1 MTRMRYLKAAVTAL
15 AWLSATSAFA
25 DDLVKMTIGQRGNWD
40 TSITHLGD
48 KAGIFK
54 KHGLQ
59 LEMIYTSGS
68 GETLQP
74 VISGSVDLGLAVGTL
89 GAMAAYAKGAPVR
102 IIGAQATG
110 AADYWYA
117 KNPDIKT
124 LKDTNGHTIAFS
136 TNGSSTN
143 SVVRAFIDEFKL
155 TAKPQAT
162 GNPSATLTA
171 VMTDQV
177 DVGWAAPPFGLKEMD
192 EGKIHLVA
200 RATDAALVRGQT
212 IRVLVANADVLAKR
226 KDVIERF
233 MKAYRES
240 IDYMYSSNP
249 QVIKDY
255 AEFAKV
261 PEPMAKRVRDEFF
274 PKSLVNPDQIHGL
287 DSSDSGSREPEIHSG
302 SAHKRANGRVDPGF
316 HHANETQQTDVDMT
330 TVVSPQAASAQAVV
344 LPKNRGAYYGGAW
357 HEPKAGRYVDTINPG
372 TGQSLGKVA
381 DSGADDI
388 DAAVASAKAAF
399 TEWRRMLPLERAKI
413 LRRIAEILRQN
424 ANELAMI
431 DAADCGNP
439 VKEMVS
445 DAMIAAAQMEF
456 FAGLRHRDEGLF
468 DSDGPGRGQFLRS
481 RTSGRRR
488 PHHPV
493 QSSIHVLRRQ
503 VRGPARRRQYGRRK
517 ATGTG
522 TPLLA
527 AACRTDWR
535 PAAGRRVQRCAGRT
549 RGRAKT
555 GEPSGRRDDRAH
567 RQRADRSRCHESGL

>member
-1 MTRMRYLKAAVTAL
+1 MNRIVTIAAAASLVAILQTASVL
-15 AWLSATSAFA
+15 A

-40 TSITHLGD
+40 TAITHLGE

-59 LEMIYTSGS
+59 LEMVYTSGS

-74 VISGSVDLGLAVGTL
+74 VIAGGVDFGLAVGTL

-124 LKDTNGHTIAFS
+124 LKDTNGRTIAFS

-212 IRVLVANADVLAKR
+212 IRVLVANADVLKNR
-226 KDVIERF
+226 RDVVERF
-233 MKAYRES
+233 LKAYREA

-249 QVIKDY
+249 QVIADY

-274 PKSLVNPDQIHGL
+274 PKTLVNPDEIHGL
-287 DSSDSGSREPEIHSG
+287 DSLTSE
-302 SAHKRANGRVDPGF
+302 
-316 HHANETQQTDVDMT
+316 
-330 TVVSPQAASAQAVV
+330 AVN
-344 LPKNRGAYYGGAW
+344 LKFIPA
-357 HEPKAGRYVDTINPG
+357 
-372 TGQSLGKVA
+372 
-381 DSGADDI
+381 
-388 DAAVASAKAAF
+388 
-399 TEWRRMLPLERAKI
+399 PLSKEQ
-413 LRRIAEILRQN
+413 IAELIQ
-424 ANELAMI
+424 I
-431 DAADCGNP
+431 P
-439 VKEMVS
+439 
-445 DAMIAAAQMEF
+445 
-456 FAGLRHRDEGLF
+456 
-468 DSDGPGRGQFLRS
+468 P
-481 RTSGRRR
+481 
-488 PHHPV
+488 
-493 QSSIHVLRRQ
+493 
-503 VRGPARRRQYGRRK
+503 RK
-517 ATGTG
+517 
-522 TPLLA
+522 
-527 AACRTDWR
+527 
-535 PAAGRRVQRCAGRT
+535 
-549 RGRAKT
+549 
-555 GEPSGRRDDRAH
+555 
-567 RQRADRSRCHESGL
+567 

>member
-1 MTRMRYLKAAVTAL
+1 MKLIRTFAIVAAASAAMSHL
-15 AWLSATSAFA
+15 APASA

-40 TSITHLGD
+40 TAVTHLGE

-74 VISGSVDLGLAVGTL
+74 VISGSVDFGLAVGTL

-117 KNPDIKT
+117 KNPAIKT
-124 LKDTNGHTIAFS
+124 LKDTDGHTIAFS

-155 TAKPQAT
+155 TAKPQPT

-177 DVGWAAPPFGLKEMD
+177 DVGWASPPFGLKEME

-200 RATDAALVRGQT
+200 RATDATLVRGQT
-212 IRVLVANADVLAKR
+212 IRVLVANADVLKTR

-274 PKSLVNPDQIHGL
+274 PKSLVNPDEIHGL
-287 DSSDSGSREPEIHSG
+287 DSLIPEAVNLKFIP
-302 SAHKRANGRVDPGF
+302 APLTKEQVA
-316 HHANETQQTDVDMT
+316 ELIQI
-330 TVVSPQAASAQAVV
+330 SP
-344 LPKNRGAYYGGAW
+344 
-357 HEPKAGRYVDTINPG
+357 
-372 TGQSLGKVA
+372 
-381 DSGADDI
+381 
-388 DAAVASAKAAF
+388 
-399 TEWRRMLPLERAKI
+399 
-413 LRRIAEILRQN
+413 
-424 ANELAMI
+424 
-431 DAADCGNP
+431 
-439 VKEMVS
+439 
-445 DAMIAAAQMEF
+445 
-456 FAGLRHRDEGLF
+456 
-468 DSDGPGRGQFLRS
+468 
-481 RTSGRRR
+481 
-488 PHHPV
+488 
-493 QSSIHVLRRQ
+493 
-503 VRGPARRRQYGRRK
+503 RK
-517 ATGTG
+517 
-522 TPLLA
+522 
-527 AACRTDWR
+527 
-535 PAAGRRVQRCAGRT
+535 
-549 RGRAKT
+549 
-555 GEPSGRRDDRAH
+555 
-567 RQRADRSRCHESGL
+567 